1 MSLSLGVLGPSERD
15 LAQGEFSFF
24 SFAMLVFAHEVAP
37 ASKMDEAGAG
47 KRGTE
52 GTGAGV
58 VWRLQA
64 AGSSGRTGQP
74 LTPSPVMTTR

>member
-1 MSLSLGVLGPSERD
+1 MSLSLGVLGPSGCD

-24 SFAMLVFAHEVAP
+24 SFAMIACAQEVAP

-47 KRGTE
+47 NRGTE

-58 VWRLQA
+58 VV
-64 AGSSGRTGQP
+64 P
-74 LTPSPVMTTR
+74 PSRGFEW